1 MKKNQKGGD
10 TMGVGRP
17 KLEISRF
24 KQLNIRLTAE
34 EFQDIENLAK
44 KLKISKSEV
53 ILRGIKLLKNPT
65 RQIITRSM
73 LPGFVP
79 KKIPKHSEGIII
91 ED

>member
-10 TMGVGRP
+10 TMGVGRH

-53 ILRGIKLLKNPT
+53 ILRGIKLLKNPP
-65 RQIITRSM
+65 RRIITRSQ

-79 KKIPKHSEGIII
+79 KKIPKHSEGIIA

>member
-1 MKKNQKGGD
+1 MKKIQKGGD

-24 KQLNIRLTAE
+24 KQLNIRVTAAEFE
-34 EFQDIENLAK
+34 EIENLAK

-53 ILRGIKLLKNPT
+53 ILRGIKLLKNPP
-65 RQIITRSM
+65 RQIITRSQM
-73 LPGFVP
+73 PNFVP
-79 KKIPKHSEGIII
+79 KKIPKHSEGIIA